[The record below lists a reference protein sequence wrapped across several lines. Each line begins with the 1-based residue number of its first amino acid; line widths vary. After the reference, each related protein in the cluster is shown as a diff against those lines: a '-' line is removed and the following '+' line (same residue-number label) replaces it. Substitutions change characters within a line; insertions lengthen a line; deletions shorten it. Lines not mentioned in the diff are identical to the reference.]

1 MLQIYG
7 FIWNYQ
13 ELFSIIFSVQSKS
26 YKFMKNPDSWIY
38 NFIFHHSLT
47 QFYPQNIIFAF

>member
-13 ELFSIIFSVQSKS
+13 GIFLIIFPDHSKS
-26 YKFMKNPDSWIY
+26 YNFVGKSDSWIY
-38 NFIFHHSLT
+38 NFISSCLF
-47 QFYPQNIIFAF
+47 FVF